1 MDLTKLTKK
10 ELVEYGDSFWLSLNI
25 REKKENLI
33 FQIKEAEE
41 QRELFEEVN
50 DSLKRKNSGEKD
62 SIQVRPLKKKIKH
75 EADIRLNQYNTWKVF
90 AKKVKNHKI
99 KFKNLIIN
107 QLKRNGKFFAY
118 GASARSSTLLNYTE
132 IDNKYIDFIIDQN
145 ELKDEHYSPG
155 SNVKILKFEKV
166 SKLINKYKH
175 MILLAWNFERE
186 IKKFLLEKKFKG
198 KIIVPFKKK

>member
-62 SIQVRPLKKKIKH
+62 SIQVRSLKKKIKLL
-75 EADIRLNQYNTWKVF
+75 EEDSERINSTKRTNELINEGKKEVKSDIKTFIVIIGIFLLF
-90 AKKVKNHKI
+90 A
-99 KFKNLIIN
+99 FYL
-107 QLKRNGKFFAY
+107 
-118 GASARSSTLLNYTE
+118 STLPSEN
-132 IDNKYIDFIIDQN
+132 I
-145 ELKDEHYSPG
+145 
-155 SNVKILKFEKV
+155 
-166 SKLINKYKH
+166 
-175 MILLAWNFERE
+175 
-186 IKKFLLEKKFKG
+186 
-198 KIIVPFKKK
+198 